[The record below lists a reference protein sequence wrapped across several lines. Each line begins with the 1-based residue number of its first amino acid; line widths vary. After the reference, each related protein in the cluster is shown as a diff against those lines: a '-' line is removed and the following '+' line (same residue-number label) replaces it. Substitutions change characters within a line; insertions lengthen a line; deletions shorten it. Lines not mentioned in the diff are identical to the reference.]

1 MLRVVDLLDQDG
13 VKFVM
18 NLFFMVC
25 FTPTDGQELSLVI
38 TEHLAM
44 VPCALQLLKLKPRW
58 CLKP

>member
-1 MLRVVDLLDQDG
+1 MLRVVVLLDQDG

-25 FTPTDGQELSLVI
+25 FTRTDGQELSLVII

-44 VPCALQLLKLKPRW
+44 VPCALQLLKMKPRW
-58 CLKP
+58 